1 MRSVWGRDNNAGGA
15 VTSVLER
22 VGPSSS
28 MSTSNSLSA
37 SIFKKYHTTTSSTLA
52 SSARS
57 LHASSSSSRTL
68 ASGASI
74 TQSSTTMARAGTGA
88 LSTVAENQVATSRT
102 STARAASTMS
112 LVTTREWKL
121 SDFDIGRRLGRGK
134 FGSVYLVREK
144 KSQYIVALKVLQKAQ
159 LSKANVEH
167 QLRRE
172 IEIQSHLRH
181 KNILRLFGYFY
192 DEKRIYLIIEFAAH
206 GELYKKLQKAGRF
219 SEERSARYVRDIAL
233 TLAFMHSKHV
243 IHRDIKPENLLI
255 GFHGELKLADF
266 GWSVHSPTSRRNTL
280 CGTLDYLPPE
290 MVENKPHDEM
300 VDVWTLGI
308 LMYEFLVGTPPF
320 EGEGTTET
328 YQRITSV
335 DLQFPPH
342 VSALARDL
350 LTKILRKNPQDR
362 LALDKIVQHP
372 WITRHCRSSTS
383 GPVTS

>member
-1 MRSVWGRDNNAGGA
+1 MRTVWGRDNNAA
-15 VTSVLER
+15 ASVSVLER
-22 VGPSSS
+22 AGPTST

-37 SIFKKYHTTTSSTLA
+37 SIFKKYHTSSTVA
-52 SSARS
+52 SSVRS
-57 LHASSSSSRTL
+57 LHSATSSSVRTMT
-68 ASGASI
+68 S
-74 TQSSTTMARAGTGA
+74 SSTTSITSQSTFAARSKAP
-88 LSTVAENQVATSRT
+88 LSSVAENHPHSSTTTAATTTT
-102 STARAASTMS
+102 SMNP
-112 LVTTREWKL
+112 REWKL

-192 DEKRIYLIIEFAAH
+192 DDKRIYLIIEFAAH
-206 GELYKKLQKAGRF
+206 GELYKKLQKAVRF
-219 SEERSARYVRDIAL
+219 SEARSARYVRDIAL
-233 TLAFMHSKHV
+233 TLSFMHSKHV

-255 GFHGELKLADF
+255 GFH
-266 GWSVHSPTSRRNTL
+266 
-280 CGTLDYLPPE
+280 
-290 MVENKPHDEM
+290 

-320 EGEGTTET
+320 EAEGTTET

-335 DLQFPPH
+335 DLQFPSY
-342 VSALARDL
+342 VTALARDL
-350 LTKILRKNPQDR
+350 LVKILKKDPRDR

-372 WITRHCRSSTS
+372 WITRHCTSSRSDPTIEEA
-383 GPVTS
+383 P

>member
-1 MRSVWGRDNNAGGA
+1 MVRPPSQKAAVPMKPSATDSAKPKMRSVWGRDNNAA
-15 VTSVLER
+15 ASVSVLER
-22 VGPSSS
+22 AGPTST

-37 SIFKKYHTTTSSTLA
+37 SIFKKYHTSSTVA

-57 LHASSSSSRTL
+57 LHSATSSSVRTMT
-68 ASGASI
+68 S
-74 TQSSTTMARAGTGA
+74 SSTTSITSQSTFAARSKAP
-88 LSTVAENQVATSRT
+88 LSSVAENHPHSSTTTAATTTT
-102 STARAASTMS
+102 SMNP
-112 LVTTREWKL
+112 REWKL

-192 DEKRIYLIIEFAAH
+192 DDKRIYLIIEFAAH
-206 GELYKKLQKAGRF
+206 GELYKKLQKAVRF
-219 SEERSARYVRDIAL
+219 SESRSARYVRDIAL
-233 TLAFMHSKHV
+233 TLSFMHSKHV

-300 VDVWTLGI
+300 V
-308 LMYEFLVGTPPF
+308 
-320 EGEGTTET
+320 
-328 YQRITSV
+328 
-335 DLQFPPH
+335 
-342 VSALARDL
+342 
-350 LTKILRKNPQDR
+350 
-362 LALDKIVQHP
+362 
-372 WITRHCRSSTS
+372 
-383 GPVTS
+383 

>member
-1 MRSVWGRDNNAGGA
+1 MRAPSSATDSAKPKMRSVWGRDNNAGGA

-300 VDVWTLGI
+300 VCNHLASIV
-308 LMYEFLVGTPPF
+308 
-320 EGEGTTET
+320 
-328 YQRITSV
+328 SV
-335 DLQFPPH
+335 
-342 VSALARDL
+342 
-350 LTKILRKNPQDR
+350 LRCANPDG
-362 LALDKIVQHP
+362 L
-372 WITRHCRSSTS
+372 CRWMC
-383 GPVTS
+383 GR